1 MDVIM
6 YLFNE
11 LMKFLK
17 QTDEDYVL
25 YDTEDE
31 FYLGD

>member
-1 MDVIM
+1 MGVIM

-11 LMKFLK
+11 LIEFLK
-17 QTDEDYVL
+17 QTDEDYIL